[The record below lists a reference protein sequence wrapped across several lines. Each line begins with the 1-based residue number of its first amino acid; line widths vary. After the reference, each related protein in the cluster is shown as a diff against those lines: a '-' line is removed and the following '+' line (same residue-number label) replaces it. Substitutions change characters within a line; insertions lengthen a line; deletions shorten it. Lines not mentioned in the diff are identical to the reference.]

1 MQTTNF
7 SVISGSVVATN
18 LSYGLVMLSNTRYVD
33 NWIDNNNGGIANP
46 QIAGGTRR

>member
-18 LSYGLVMLSNTRYVD
+18 LSYGLVMSSNTRYVD

-46 QIAGGTRR
+46 QIAGGTHR